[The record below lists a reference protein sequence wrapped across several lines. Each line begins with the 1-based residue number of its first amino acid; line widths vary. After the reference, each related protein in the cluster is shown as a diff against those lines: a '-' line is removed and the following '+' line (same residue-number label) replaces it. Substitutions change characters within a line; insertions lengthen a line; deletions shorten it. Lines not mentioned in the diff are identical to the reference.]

1 MKSPE
6 RINTISLRSI
16 SSYSAHQEV
25 ICAVFKGDKE
35 ANEQSV
41 PRIRGCCK
49 RACTKEERG
58 DAGGCYLQELGSWKF
73 VARKADIPNE
83 FMLRETAQDNQKGL
97 CSNV

>member
-1 MKSPE
+1 MAINQKFLSKNKIPQKE
-6 RINTISLRSI
+6 KKKKEWINTISLCSL

-25 ICAVFKGDKE
+25 ICTVFKGDKE

-58 DAGGCYLQELGSWKF
+58 LLEEAIYKSWEAGNSLPK
-73 VARKADIPNE
+73 R
-83 FMLRETAQDNQKGL
+83 
-97 CSNV
+97 